1 MNQRQ
6 SQFIQAYLETGNAT
20 LAAKMAG
27 YSEKTANEQG
37 CRLLAKSNIADAIK
51 EARSKLARN
60 TETTLEGLV
69 ADCLHVQE
77 LALEGTP
84 AMDRYGNPTGQI
96 IRQLSAAK
104 SAIELR
110 AKLTGFLIERRENTQ
125 KSLHDMNEA
134 ELRAELAKENEKQ
147 SKLVH

>member
-1 MNQRQ
+1 M
-6 SQFIQAYLETGNAT
+6 
-20 LAAKMAG
+20 
-27 YSEKTANEQG
+27 
-37 CRLLAKSNIADAIK
+37 
-51 EARSKLARN
+51 
-60 TETTLEGLV
+60 
-69 ADCLHVQE
+69 QE

-125 KSLHDMNEA
+125 KSLHDMNET
-134 ELRAELAKENEKQ
+134 ELRDWVPI
-147 SKLVH
+147 LVFYQGPQQTTRRIERPDI